1 MSNSMRGIQKKAD
14 GFTQHLGSKII
25 RPRRILARFVRDSKL
40 SAGFTIT
47 ELLLATA
54 IFSTVIVVALAAFL
68 GIGRLFYKGVNM
80 TQNQQVA
87 RNIMDLVSSDIQ
99 SSSTPVVN
107 GTSGD
112 KKYICVGS
120 ARYIYMIYSPVNLS
134 DHNDTDKFGLLR
146 DTVPGSSGCADP
158 YDGPNKFPPNKPT
171 ELLGNGMRLNSFS
184 VGPDGCQSICTASID
199 LATGDDDPSTPE
211 ATCNSNLSTSQYC
224 AKTQLTITA
233 SKGL

>member
-1 MSNSMRGIQKKAD
+1 MSGIQKEA
-14 GFTQHLGSKII
+14 G
-25 RPRRILARFVRDSKL
+25 
-40 SAGFTIT
+40 GFTIT

-54 IFSTVIVVALAAFL
+54 IFSAVIVVALAAFL

-80 TQNQQVA
+80 TQNQQIA

-112 KKYICVGS
+112 RKYICVGN
-120 ARYIYMIYSPVNLS
+120 ARYIYKIYNPVNLS

-146 DTVPGSSGCADP
+146 DTLPGSSGCADP
-158 YDGPNKFPPNKPT
+158 YGGPNKFPPNNST
-171 ELLGNGMRLNSFS
+171 ELLGNGMRLNSFGVS
-184 VGPDGCQSICTASID
+184 PDGCQSICTATID

-211 ATCNSNLSTSQYC
+211 ATCDSSTVSSQYC

-233 SKGL
+233 SGGL